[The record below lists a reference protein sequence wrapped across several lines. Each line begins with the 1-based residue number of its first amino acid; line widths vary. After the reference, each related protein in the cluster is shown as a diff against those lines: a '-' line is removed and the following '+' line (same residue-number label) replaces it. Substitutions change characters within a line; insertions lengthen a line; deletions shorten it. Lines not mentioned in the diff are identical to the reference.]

1 MAQAPIRGIETTIN
15 DLSVKMGAIDQGDLR
30 VLVLAV
36 EKGPGVGDYS
46 WELQELVDLIDI
58 KRSQGEHPPVRL
70 FMEGFMDKA
79 NERLENLFGVI
90 DDDTD
95 DDLQI
100 LNRMIEAE
108 LTFEN
113 SKVVYK

>member
-1 MAQAPIRGIETTIN
+1 
-15 DLSVKMGAIDQGDLR
+15 
-30 VLVLAV
+30 
-36 EKGPGVGDYS
+36 
-46 WELQELVDLIDI
+46 
-58 KRSQGEHPPVRL
+58 
-70 FMEGFMDKA
+70 MDKA